1 MSIKLL
7 CFALLKYIL
16 PLHADIFIVN
26 KEHSPL
32 SEEETDASFQEMQSE
47 QAVKNVMK
55 KLQVMSLLFLI
66 KFYKWKS
73 DHNVVCEE

>member
-26 KEHSPL
+26 KEHSPQ
-32 SEEETDASFQEMQSE
+32 TDASFQEMQSE
-47 QAVKNVMK
+47 QAVKKNVTI
-55 KLQVMSLLFLI
+55 KLQVMSILFLI

-73 DHNVVCEE
+73 DPNVFCEE

>member
-26 KEHSPL
+26 KEHSPQ
-32 SEEETDASFQEMQSE
+32 TDASFQEMQSE
-47 QAVKNVMK
+47 QAVKKKNVTI
-55 KLQVMSLLFLI
+55 KLQVMSILF
-66 KFYKWKS
+66 
-73 DHNVVCEE
+73 